1 MPRIV
6 GVDVPL
12 ERPVLIGLTAIFGI
26 GRSTSAQL
34 LEQAG
39 IDPQTRVRDLTDDEV
54 VRLRELIDRDVITE
68 GDLRREVRQNI
79 QRLIE
84 IGCYRGIRH
93 RPQPAGAWSA
103 HAHECSHAARRP
115 QDGGGAQAGSAAKV
129 AGQERRRDM
138 AGCVPPVHLRC
149 AS

>member
-6 GVDVPL
+6 GVDIPL
-12 ERPVLIGLTAIFGI
+12 ERPVLIGLTAIYGI

-54 VRLRELIDRDVITE
+54 VRMRELIDRDVITE

-93 RPQPAGAWSA
+93 R
-103 HAHECSHAARRP
+103 RNL
-115 QDGGGAQAGSAAKV
+115 
-129 AGQERRRDM
+129 
-138 AGCVPPVHLRC
+138 PVHGQRTRTN
-149 AS
+149 ARTRRGARKTVGGRKRVARQK